1 MSRCDAISRN
11 GSRCKNQA
19 FVGRTKCRMHGG
31 ASDGAPVGNQNP
43 IKHGIYAKL
52 FDVDELDS
60 AADMQGSVSTELAI
74 ARLQLARLLKKMQ
87 QDDDDAP
94 KLDVIEEK
102 TLAVEYNT
110 DSVKSRRAKDAQRF
124 GEYYDAGDDDYPV
137 AQESAP
143 LERKKVFKRRDWG
156 AEFARLTGLI
166 ARLEMQLL
174 TMQHKKAEIKAVEQG
189 EEQKGDAGELT
200 GAELDAEICSIVTG
214 FTS

>member
-19 FVGRTKCRMHGG
+19 FLCQTKCRMHGG
-31 ASDGAPVGNQNP
+31 ANAGAPVGNQNR
-43 IKHGIYAKL
+43 IKHGIYAKI

-60 AADMQGSVSTELAI
+60 AEDMQGSVATELAI

-102 TLAVEYNT
+102 TLVVEDAVPR
-110 DSVKSRRAKDAQRF
+110 VKAQRAKEAQRC
-124 GEYYDAGDDDYPV
+124 GEYYDADDDDHPI
-137 AQESAP
+137 
-143 LERKKVFKRRDWG
+143 ERKKVFKRRDWG
-156 AEFARLTGLI
+156 AEFTRLSGLI

-174 TMQHKKAEIKAVEQG
+174 NMQHKKAEIKQVEQG
-189 EEQKGDAGELT
+189 EERKGDAGELT
-200 GAELDAEICSIVTG
+200 STQLDAEICGIIDR
-214 FTS
+214 FAP